1 MPSVADSVDEI
12 RSAIVHLRS
21 AAIHDEDSPRVQS
34 AEHLELRF
42 AGIVNSQELHAAA
55 RDALRLY
62 GGGMGG
68 FQDVGTPAMASAI
81 TRLSEALRHAI

>member
-12 RSAIVHLRS
+12 RSAIVQLRS
-21 AAIHDEDSPRVQS
+21 AAVQDEDLRRRQA
-34 AEHLELRF
+34 AEQLQQLF